1 MIEFVLRQDFLLS
14 KFWIECIDICINT
27 NLSKSRLKYLWRK
40 IIILYINYWF
50 NNRLFFCVQF
60 PQFLFA
66 LGFHLPLLTHTL
78 ILSLSLSLSLINYYK
93 IRFPLSSYAFHIY
106 NVLLIYHTYNNF
118 LTHIKN
124 TEVDFYN

>member
-40 IIILYINYWF
+40 IIILYINITVDLTIDF
-50 NNRLFFCVQF
+50 SSVFSFHNFFLRSDFIC
-60 PQFLFA
+60 PSW
-66 LGFHLPLLTHTL
+66 HTH
-78 ILSLSLSLSLINYYK
+78 SFSLSLSLINYYK